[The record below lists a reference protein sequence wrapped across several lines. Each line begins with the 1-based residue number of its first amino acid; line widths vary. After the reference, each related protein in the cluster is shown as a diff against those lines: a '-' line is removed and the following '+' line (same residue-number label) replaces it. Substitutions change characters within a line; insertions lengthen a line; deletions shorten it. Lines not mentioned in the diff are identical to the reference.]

1 MQANKIV
8 SISFR
13 VTPRFKELLKAAAQS
28 QNRNQTNML
37 ESLVFAFCE
46 QHGIKAQ
53 ATKGGLSKKANK

>member
-1 MQANKIV
+1 MPPKKTV

-13 VTPRFKELLKAAAQS
+13 VTPRFKDLLKAAAQS

-46 QHGIKAQ
+46 QHNITAPAVKAV
-53 ATKGGLSKKANK
+53 KSKKAN

>member
-1 MQANKIV
+1 MSTNKTV

-37 ESLVFAFCE
+37 ESLVFSFCQ
-46 QHGIKAQ
+46 QHGITAPPMKAG
-53 ATKGGLSKKANK
+53 KSKKANK

>member
-1 MQANKIV
+1 MPINKTV

-13 VTPRFKELLKAAAQS
+13 VTPRFNDLLKAKAQS

-46 QHGIKAQ
+46 QHNITVPAVKSV
-53 ATKGGLSKKANK
+53 KSKKAN